1 MYQPPYF
8 LPEIPRQHSM
18 ISTNGFIESHDF
30 VQNVSGWRIESVET
44 LSSDSDTGS
53 YGQIFSNVAS
63 LNSLLMFDSGGDPY
77 HWFSSEDLPDGAAYV
92 WLGAS
97 NDDSAIFLGSDRVA
111 VRYDKSDVAIEFHVG
126 GGQRAA
132 VSSSGTILTT
142 CTVGT
147 GTNVEINSFAVLV
160 KDTSSIRYKN
170 VADVNM
176 ADHLTPSMID
186 SLEPK
191 MWSYKNDTSNHP
203 QISLIAEEANG
214 VSPFLITNEFD
225 DDNNIIPAGLS
236 TKGLISL
243 LIIALKDARA
253 RIAALES

>member
-1 MYQPPYF
+1 MYEPPYL
-8 LPEIPRQHSM
+8 LPDIPRQHSM

-44 LSSDSDTGS
+44 LASDSDTGS

-63 LNSLLMFDSGGDPY
+63 LNSLLMFNSSGNAY
-77 HWFSSEDLPDGAAYV
+77 HWFSSTNLDDGAAYV

-97 NDDSAIFLGSDRVA
+97 NDDSAIFLGSDLAA
-111 VRYDKSDVAIEFHVG
+111 VRYDKSDTAIEFHVS
-126 GGQRAA
+126 GQRTA
-132 VSSSGTILTT
+132 VSTSGMILTT
-142 CTVGT
+142 CAVGT
-147 GTNVEINSFAVLV
+147 GTNVEINGFAVLV

-176 ADHLTPSMID
+176 ADYLTPSMID
-186 SLEPK
+186 SLQPK

-225 DDNNIIPAGLS
+225 DDDNVIPAGLS

-243 LIIALKDARA
+243 LIIALKDART
-253 RIAALES
+253 RITALES

>member
-1 MYQPPYF
+1 
-8 LPEIPRQHSM
+8 M
-18 ISTNGFIESHDF
+18 ISTNTQFN
-30 VQNVSGWRIESVET
+30 NVVV
-44 LSSDSDTGS
+44 L
-53 YGQIFSNVAS
+53 
-63 LNSLLMFDSGGDPY
+63 DSGGDAH
-77 HWFSSEDLPDGAAYV
+77 HWLTGPGLGGDGFV
-92 WLGAS
+92 WVGANQDDSIMFLGSQSGGVTAITYDAS
-97 NDDSAIFLGSDRVA
+97 DSAIEVTVKGT
-111 VRYDKSDVAIEFHVG
+111 HVTSLHT
-126 GGQRAA
+126 A
-132 VSSSGTILTT
+132 GTVLTT
-142 CTVGT
+142 CAVGT
-147 GTNVEINSFAVLV
+147 GDNVEINGYAVLV

-176 ADHLTPSMID
+176 ADYLTPSMID

-225 DDNNIIPAGLS
+225 DDDNIIPAGLS
-236 TKGLISL
+236 NKGLISL

>member
-1 MYQPPYF
+1 MYEPPYL
-8 LPEIPRQHSM
+8 LPEIPRQHNM
-18 ISTNGFIESHDF
+18 ISASGFIESYDF
-30 VQNVSGWRIESVET
+30 VENVSGWRIESVET

-53 YGQIFSNVAS
+53 YGLIMSNNTQF
-63 LNSLLMFDSGGDPY
+63 NSVMVLDTGGDAH
-77 HWFSSEDLPDGAAYV
+77 HWLTGPGLGGDGFV
-92 WLGAS
+92 WFGA
-97 NDDSAIFLGSDRVA
+97 NQDDSVIFLGEDA
-111 VRYDKSDVAIEFHVG
+111 VSIKYDKSDSAIEFHVG
-126 GGQRAA
+126 GSQRAA
-132 VSSSGTILTT
+132 FHTAGTVLTT
-142 CTVGT
+142 CAVGT
-147 GTNVEINSFAVLV
+147 GTNVEINGYAVLV

-186 SLEPK
+186 SLQPK

-225 DDNNIIPAGLS
+225 DDDNVIPSGLS

-243 LIIALKDARA
+243 LIIALKDART